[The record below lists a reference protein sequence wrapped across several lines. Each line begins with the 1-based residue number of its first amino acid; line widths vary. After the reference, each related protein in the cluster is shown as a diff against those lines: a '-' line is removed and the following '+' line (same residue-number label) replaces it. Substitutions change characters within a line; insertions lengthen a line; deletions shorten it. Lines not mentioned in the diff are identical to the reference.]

1 MGMPFKNVIK
11 IMSFTVFSIISLATL
26 SFSFYKLSG
35 TPNDAD
41 KTLYMSLIT
50 SIIGIYTPSPV
61 NMVTSLKKTED
72 TTSTDTLFT
81 TKRVQKNNKK
91 NDDVELE
98 EV

>member
-1 MGMPFKNVIK
+1 MPFKNVVK
-11 IMSFTVFSIISLATL
+11 IMSFTVFSIISIATL

-35 TPNDAD
+35 TPTAED
-41 KTLYMSLIT
+41 KTLYLSLIT

-72 TTSTDTLFT
+72 TKSTDTLFT
-81 TKRVQKNNKK
+81 KNIRKNKK
-91 NDDVELE
+91 KDDDIEIE